1 MAIVSIQNHLSS
13 KAANSKFNGVIFTPS
28 LFFKFNKS
36 IRDVFGSRW
45 YFNKIHDSGFA
56 ILGSKLLGKLYD
68 KVSKF
73 FVSKWDCFKIYNEQ
87 IFCIPE
93 R

>member
-1 MAIVSIQNHLSS
+1 V
-13 KAANSKFNGVIFTPS
+13 ANSKFNGVIFTPS
-28 LFFKFNKS
+28 LFFKFNKY
-36 IRDVFGSRW
+36 ICKLYSRRHH
-45 YFNKIHDSGFA
+45 FKIHDGGFA

-93 R
+93 RQTSKISL